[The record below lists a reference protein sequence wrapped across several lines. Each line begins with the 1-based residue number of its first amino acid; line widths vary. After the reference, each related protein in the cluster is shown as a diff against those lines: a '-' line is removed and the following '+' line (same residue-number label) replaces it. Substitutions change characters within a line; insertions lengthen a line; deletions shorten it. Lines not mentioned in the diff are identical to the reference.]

1 MNQRLFIASVVGTLT
16 GIQAAIVQDGPWTD
30 YDWCEASDIGVCY
43 ENGVP
48 TSTSRQREL
57 DAAMGYDGDTSLDPS
72 LWENN
77 ANVLKIKEYIPDAA
91 TWDDMFPK
99 RNEIYTYEAFLQA
112 AAKFPA
118 FCGENNNTALN
129 DLQTCGRELAA
140 LIAHLTQET
149 GYNDPN
155 QPMPVWQ

>member
-1 MNQRLFIASVVGTLT
+1 
-16 GIQAAIVQDGPWTD
+16 
-30 YDWCEASDIGVCY
+30 
-43 ENGVP
+43 
-48 TSTSRQREL
+48 
-57 DAAMGYDGDTSLDPS
+57 MGYDGDTSLDSS

-112 AAKFPA
+112 AAKFPS

-129 DLQTCGRELAA
+129 DL
-140 LIAHLTQET
+140 
-149 GYNDPN
+149 
-155 QPMPVWQ
+155 